1 MLSNLGIPYSKS
13 HLYFSLGIFCLLFYF
28 PLNDAYNNGING
40 FDIGTLLIFISGFV
54 FFFFRFGLPTIKG
67 MSAIELTPVG
77 IIDNVRN
84 RTLYW
89 NDIERFDSGSTNTS
103 SVVIVYL
110 KDLSKYKPS
119 TWIGYIPYWLSSIT
133 FGSPVII
140 GTKFVDIEAPNLI
153 LEISGYQER
162 LSELKH
168 SKTNAIPTPS
178 A

>member
-1 MLSNLGIPYSKS
+1 MA
-13 HLYFSLGIFCLLFYF
+13 IFAIFFYF
-28 PLNDAYNNGING
+28 PINDAFKNGING
-40 FDIGTLLIFISGFV
+40 FDIVTFLIFASGFF

-67 MSAIELTPVG
+67 MSAIELTPDG
-77 IIDNVRN
+77 IIDKVRN
-84 RTLYW
+84 RTIYW
-89 NDIERFDSGSTNTS
+89 SDIERFDSGSTNTS

-119 TWIGYIPYWLSSIT
+119 TWLGYIPYWLSSIT
-133 FGSPVII
+133 FGSPIII

-168 SKTNAIPTPS
+168 QKARSISKAS
-178 A
+178 V

>member
-13 HLYFSLGIFCLLFYF
+13 HLYFSFAIFGLFFYF
-28 PLNDAYNNGING
+28 PLSDAYRNGING
-40 FDIGTLLIFISGFV
+40 FDIVTFLIFVSGFL
-54 FFFFRFGLPTIKG
+54 FFFIRFGLTTIKG

-84 RTLYW
+84 RTIYW
-89 NDIERFDSGSTNTS
+89 GDIERFGSGSTNTS

-119 TWIGYIPYWLSSIT
+119 TWIGYIPYWLSNIT

-162 LSELKH
+162 LAEL
-168 SKTNAIPTPS
+168 TPS
-178 A
+178 L